1 MSASDQW
8 SQNYTIIPLQAPEQ
22 LLRLRALYRF
32 GARRTDRQQLLCEYP
47 LVRKASGGG
56 VVPGSTVNLYV
67 AGAKPVCDA
76 CKKPDDKPPQ
86 SYTLE
91 CGSPDGNKAERVETV
106 DYADPE
112 FLKQPACV
120 ICAEGTKLVVN
131 PNLQNDW
138 AKFWNPAAQLPARE
152 GPQAPQDGDISLG
165 HYGDYDIYVK
175 GDDSS
180 QKHYNDF
187 VTFALEAGLNSSST
201 GGFPGG
207 SPGKTPQSPGAP
219 ALLQQPAAPQIMLQ

>member
-32 GARRTDRQQLLCEYP
+32 APEEQIDSNCFANIHWL
-47 LVRKASGGG
+47 RKASGGG

-112 FLKQPACV
+112 FLKA
-120 ICAEGTKLVVN
+120 ASMRHLRRGHEGWL
-131 PNLQNDW
+131 
-138 AKFWNPAAQLPARE
+138 
-152 GPQAPQDGDISLG
+152 
-165 HYGDYDIYVK
+165 
-175 GDDSS
+175 
-180 QKHYNDF
+180 
-187 VTFALEAGLNSSST
+187 
-201 GGFPGG
+201 
-207 SPGKTPQSPGAP
+207 
-219 ALLQQPAAPQIMLQ
+219 